1 MATLKKYWPLFVTL
15 LGALSPMVSPG
26 VDSFWSHHPAMVAGI
41 AGAWASL
48 KWLLPSPIKNG

>member
-1 MATLKKYWPLFVTL
+1 MSAVKKYWPLVVTL
-15 LGALSPMVSPG
+15 LGVISPAISPA
-26 VDSFWSHHPAMVAGI
+26 VDGFWAHHPALVAGI